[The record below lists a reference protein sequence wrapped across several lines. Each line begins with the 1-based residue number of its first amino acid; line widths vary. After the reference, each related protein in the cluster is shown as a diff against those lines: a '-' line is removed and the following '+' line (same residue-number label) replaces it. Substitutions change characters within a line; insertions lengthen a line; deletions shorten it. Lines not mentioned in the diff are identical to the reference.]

1 MEMTKTYQDYITF
14 LKKEVVQ
21 CRMKAVLSVNKE
33 LILLYW
39 KIGKKIL
46 EMQEKEGWGAKIVQ
60 QISKDLKSAFP
71 DMTGLSER
79 NLVYM
84 QTFAKA
90 YPDFEFTQEVPAQIT
105 WYHNQTILD
114 KVKNQRERLWYINK
128 TIENGWS
135 RNVLAVQI
143 ESKLY
148 ERQGNNTKK
157 LSNFKETLPP
167 SQSDLAQ
174 SLMKDPYNFEF
185 LGMAEEVDE
194 KEIEKNLEQ
203 QVSKLLLEMRTGF
216 AYIGRQYPIQVGG
229 QDFWI
234 DMLFYNVKL
243 RAYVAVELKAKPFKP
258 S

>member
-1 MEMTKTYQDYITF
+1 MEMTKTYQEYITS

-90 YPDFEFTQEVPAQIT
+90 YPDFEFTQQVAAQIP
-105 WYHNQTILD
+105 WMHNCILLD
-114 KVKNQRERLWYINK
+114 KIHSQERRLWYINK

-135 RNVLAVQI
+135 RNVLALQI
-143 ESKLY
+143 DSKLY
-148 ERQGNNTKK
+148 ERQGNDRKK
-157 LSNFKETLPP
+157 ISNFKEFF
-167 SQSDLAQ
+167 SS
-174 SLMKDPYNFEF
+174 M
-185 LGMAEEVDE
+185 
-194 KEIEKNLEQ
+194 I
-203 QVSKLLLEMRTGF
+203 VSIRF
-216 AYIGRQYPIQVGG
+216 
-229 QDFWI
+229 F
-234 DMLFYNVKL
+234 N
-243 RAYVAVELKAKPFKP
+243 
-258 S
+258 